1 MPPRHSLR
9 SFPLQDALTMCNALA
24 GLGSIVLTMRGEPQG
39 AVVLL
44 ALAAVF
50 DSLDGK
56 VSRARSADGV
66 FGKELDSLADA
77 VSFAVA
83 PCVLGLSTGRG
94 WHLGLAAA
102 AYLLAGIYRL
112 ARFNS
117 TPFTG
122 CYEGLPIT
130 AAGVAFPAMYL
141 LGFPAWPPLAKAAAF
156 LILAAL
162 MASRIPIPKRP
173 LG

>member
-1 MPPRHSLR
+1 MRPRHSLR

-24 GLGSIVLTMRGEPQG
+24 GLGCIILTMRGEPQG

-56 VSRARSADGV
+56 VSRARI

-83 PCVLGLSTGRG
+83 PCVLGLSAGGG
-94 WHLGLAAA
+94 WPLGLTAAV
-102 AYLLAGIYRL
+102 YLLAGIYRL

-117 TPFTG
+117 KPFTG

-141 LGFPAWPPLAKAAAF
+141 LGFPAWPLPAKAAAF
-156 LILAAL
+156 LVLAAL